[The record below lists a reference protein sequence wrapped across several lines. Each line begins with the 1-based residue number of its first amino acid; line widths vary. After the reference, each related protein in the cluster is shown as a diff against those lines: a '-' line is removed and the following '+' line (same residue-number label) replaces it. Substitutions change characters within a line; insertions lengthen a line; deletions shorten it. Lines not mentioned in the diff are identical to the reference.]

1 MTEQDDTMAAETLAP
16 DGAKVP
22 DHTTASP
29 LGADADTTW
38 VPADPATVDAYAW
51 GTEPG
56 DDELNERLS
65 PPLHRSWLDAWGIAA
80 SVLVIGAVIGV
91 AIFTVHAMG
100 SNPNA
105 NQVSALTTVAPAVVP
120 SAPVVPDIH
129 HVGPAPAP
137 ATALAVPEPT
147 TTAAAAVPEFTAER
161 DQWVMNY
168 VELAGVTVANPAR
181 LIEGAHQYCLDVA
194 AGHSRDYANSH
205 ASALSRLSDAN
216 TDKLTTAAMM
226 GYPHC

>member
-1 MTEQDDTMAAETLAP
+1 MTGQEHTQQAAEVGGSPTVGEP
-16 DGAKVP
+16 P
-22 DHTTASP
+22 DHTTASA

-38 VPADPATVDAYAW
+38 VPSDPATVDALAW

-65 PPLHRSWLDAWGIAA
+65 PPLRHPWTRVLAIAA
-80 SVLVIGAVIGV
+80 GLL
-91 AIFTVHAMG
+91 
-100 SNPNA
+100 
-105 NQVSALTTVAPAVVP
+105 ALGTVAAVVVATNGRHGNDLHEAAVPVTVRAVAP

-129 HVGPAPAP
+129 HVGPAPAA
-137 ATALAVPEPT
+137 ATALAVPAPT